1 MRCIENIKDIA
12 LDCRYRPTKGLKHR
26 VLVIPYKDIDRRY
39 TTMNDDKSVI
49 THFQLYPTKRGYL
62 FELSN
67 AFKLNGSQKL
77 SGGFVHELSIKINKA
92 NSDNIATMNALTK
105 GTYVLVVETMS
116 NTFEILGYDAGV
128 VVSSIQRDYAGN
140 VIGLTFATPSDVKEL
155 RMVALWGEGDYI
167 AMSKKFENKALV
179 RYNLLK
185 CTKDFELKEELYYL
199 QQNYAGNAGIVSE
212 NFRGNKVYKLIYN
225 WQGFQCKYLFMPR
238 PTIISFWAKTTKSDI
253 AFACFTDNSN
263 AIYPYGT
270 NIISD
275 GQWHRYTIFG
285 KKGITTF
292 SVGNYGFVE
301 FYNKT
306 QKKHIEELYVSS
318 FKIEYAELE
327 TDWADWD
334 GSELGKNLITDS
346 KNERYKEYKG
356 TAEEYIY
363 YGIVGGTLEKNTTY
377 TLSLEYK
384 SENVRSIDLFFINE
398 DFSQTPNKN
407 IPNTNGEWKR
417 EIFTFTTKSNL
428 SPKGS
433 IRIDNN
439 GSDTGNVTSKLW
451 TRNVKLEKGNI
462 ATDWSE

>member
-1 MRCIENIKDIA
+1 MKCIEHIKDIA
-12 LDCRYRPTKGLKHR
+12 LDCNYRPTKGLKHR

-49 THFQLYPTKRGYL
+49 THFQLYPTKIGYL

-67 AFKLNGSQKL
+67 AFKVNGSQKL

-92 NSDNIATMNALTK
+92 NSDNIATINALTK

-116 NTFEILGYDAGV
+116 NTFEILGYEAGV
-128 VVSSIQRDYAGN
+128 VVSSIQRDYASN
-140 VIGLTFATPSDVKEL
+140 VVGLTFSTPNDVKEL
-155 RMVALWGEGDYI
+155 RMIALWGEGDYL
-167 AMSKKFENKALV
+167 AMSKKFERKAFV
-179 RYNLLK
+179 
-185 CTKDFELKEELYYL
+185 
-199 QQNYAGNAGIVSE
+199 
-212 NFRGNKVYKLIYN
+212 
-225 WQGFQCKYLFMPR
+225 
-238 PTIISFWAKTTKSDI
+238 
-253 AFACFTDNSN
+253 
-263 AIYPYGT
+263 
-270 NIISD
+270 NI
-275 GQWHRYTIFG
+275 
-285 KKGITTF
+285 
-292 SVGNYGFVE
+292 
-301 FYNKT
+301 
-306 QKKHIEELYVSS
+306 
-318 FKIEYAELE
+318 
-327 TDWADWD
+327 
-334 GSELGKNLITDS
+334 NLITDS

-398 DFSQTPNKN
+398 GITQTPNKN

-417 EIFTFTTKSNL
+417 ETFTFTTKSNL
-428 SPKGS
+428 SPKGT

-439 GSDTGNVTSKLW
+439 GSDAGNVTSKLW

>member
-1 MRCIENIKDIA
+1 MRCIENIKDIT

-77 SGGFVHELSIKINKA
+77 SGGFVHELLIKIDKVD
-92 NSDNIATMNALTK
+92 SDNISTMNALTK
-105 GTYVLVVETMS
+105 GTYVFIVETTG

-128 VVSSIQRDYAGN
+128 VVNSVQRDYSGN

-167 AMSKKFENKALV
+167 AMSKKFERKAFV
-179 RYNLLK
+179 
-185 CTKDFELKEELYYL
+185 
-199 QQNYAGNAGIVSE
+199 
-212 NFRGNKVYKLIYN
+212 
-225 WQGFQCKYLFMPR
+225 
-238 PTIISFWAKTTKSDI
+238 
-253 AFACFTDNSN
+253 
-263 AIYPYGT
+263 
-270 NIISD
+270 NI
-275 GQWHRYTIFG
+275 
-285 KKGITTF
+285 
-292 SVGNYGFVE
+292 
-301 FYNKT
+301 
-306 QKKHIEELYVSS
+306 
-318 FKIEYAELE
+318 
-327 TDWADWD
+327 
-334 GSELGKNLITDS
+334 NLITDS

-356 TAEEYIY
+356 TVEEYIY

-398 DFSQTPNKN
+398 NISQAPNKK

-417 EIFTFTTKSNL
+417 ETLTFTTDANL

-439 GSDTGNVTSKLW
+439 GSDTGDVTSKLW
-451 TRNVKLEKGNI
+451 IRNVKLEKGNI

>member
-1 MRCIENIKDIA
+1 MRCIENIKDIT

-77 SGGFVHELSIKINKA
+77 SGGFVHELLIKIDKVD
-92 NSDNIATMNALTK
+92 SDNISTMNALTK
-105 GTYVLVVETMS
+105 GTYVFIVETTG

-128 VVSSIQRDYAGN
+128 VVNSVQRDYSGN

-167 AMSKKFENKALV
+167 AMSKKFERKAFV
-179 RYNLLK
+179 
-185 CTKDFELKEELYYL
+185 
-199 QQNYAGNAGIVSE
+199 
-212 NFRGNKVYKLIYN
+212 
-225 WQGFQCKYLFMPR
+225 
-238 PTIISFWAKTTKSDI
+238 
-253 AFACFTDNSN
+253 
-263 AIYPYGT
+263 
-270 NIISD
+270 NI
-275 GQWHRYTIFG
+275 
-285 KKGITTF
+285 
-292 SVGNYGFVE
+292 
-301 FYNKT
+301 
-306 QKKHIEELYVSS
+306 
-318 FKIEYAELE
+318 
-327 TDWADWD
+327 
-334 GSELGKNLITDS
+334 NLITDS

-356 TAEEYIY
+356 TVEEYIY

-398 DFSQTPNKN
+398 GITQTPNKN

-417 EIFTFTTKSNL
+417 ETFTFTTQPNL
-428 SPKGS
+428 SPKGY

>member
-1 MRCIENIKDIA
+1 MRCIESIKDIA
-12 LDCRYRPTKGLKHR
+12 LDCKYRPIKGLKHR

-67 AFKLNGSQKL
+67 AFKVNGSQKL
-77 SGGFVHELSIKINKA
+77 SGGFVHELSIKIDKA

-128 VVSSIQRDYAGN
+128 VVNSVQRDYSGN
-140 VIGLTFATPSDVKEL
+140 VIGLVFATPNDVKEL
-155 RMVALWGEGDYI
+155 RMVALWGEGDYLT
-167 AMSKKFENKALV
+167 MSKKFERKAFV
-179 RYNLLK
+179 
-185 CTKDFELKEELYYL
+185 
-199 QQNYAGNAGIVSE
+199 
-212 NFRGNKVYKLIYN
+212 
-225 WQGFQCKYLFMPR
+225 
-238 PTIISFWAKTTKSDI
+238 
-253 AFACFTDNSN
+253 
-263 AIYPYGT
+263 
-270 NIISD
+270 NI
-275 GQWHRYTIFG
+275 
-285 KKGITTF
+285 
-292 SVGNYGFVE
+292 
-301 FYNKT
+301 
-306 QKKHIEELYVSS
+306 
-318 FKIEYAELE
+318 
-327 TDWADWD
+327 
-334 GSELGKNLITDS
+334 NLITDS

-356 TAEEYIY
+356 TVEDYIY
-363 YGIVGGTLEKNTTY
+363 YGIVGGALEKNTTY

-384 SENVRSIDLFFINE
+384 SQDLRSVEMFFINE
-398 DFSQTPNKN
+398 GVSQVFGKN

-417 EIFTFTTKSNL
+417 ETLTFTTDANL

-439 GSDTGNVTSKLW
+439 GSDTGDVTSKLW

>member
-1 MRCIENIKDIA
+1 MRCIENIKDIT

-77 SGGFVHELSIKINKA
+77 SGGFVHELLIKIDKVD
-92 NSDNIATMNALTK
+92 SDNISTMNALTK
-105 GTYVLVVETMS
+105 GTYVFIVETTG

-128 VVSSIQRDYAGN
+128 VVNSVQRDYSGN

-167 AMSKKFENKALV
+167 AMSKKFERKAFV
-179 RYNLLK
+179 
-185 CTKDFELKEELYYL
+185 
-199 QQNYAGNAGIVSE
+199 
-212 NFRGNKVYKLIYN
+212 
-225 WQGFQCKYLFMPR
+225 
-238 PTIISFWAKTTKSDI
+238 
-253 AFACFTDNSN
+253 
-263 AIYPYGT
+263 
-270 NIISD
+270 NI
-275 GQWHRYTIFG
+275 
-285 KKGITTF
+285 
-292 SVGNYGFVE
+292 
-301 FYNKT
+301 
-306 QKKHIEELYVSS
+306 
-318 FKIEYAELE
+318 
-327 TDWADWD
+327 
-334 GSELGKNLITDS
+334 NLITDS

-356 TAEEYIY
+356 TVEDYIY

-398 DFSQTPNKN
+398 NISQAPNKK

-417 EIFTFTTKSNL
+417 ETLTFTTDANL

-439 GSDTGNVTSKLW
+439 GSDTGDVTSKLW
-451 TRNVKLEKGNI
+451 IRNVKLEKGNI